1 MARGPAARRLRIPRP
16 DRRELKLLVRRNRAP
31 YVVVQR
37 ARIVL
42 MAHAGI
48 GTDQIA
54 RRLSCSPR
62 HVRKWKARFAA
73 APCLASL
80 EDAPR
85 SGRPARIPV
94 AVRCQL
100 VQLACARPDG
110 DEAPAAF
117 RDLWTYGAL
126 ADGLAEITGH
136 RISVSEVGRI
146 LRYADL
152 RPHRVRQWLKSED
165 PEFRPKADRI
175 CDLYLRPPKN
185 AVVVCV
191 DEKPMQVLAR
201 KHPARVDPRDASV
214 RVEYEYVRHGTQAL
228 LAAYDVQTG
237 RVFGRVVPHRDAAS
251 LVAFMNALARRYR
264 GKIVYVV
271 WDNLNIHYDGADA
284 RWTRFNR
291 RHGGRFRF
299 VYTPKHASWM
309 NQVEIWFS
317 ILQRRVLKHGDFPT
331 PQAQRQRVE
340 GFITHWNQ
348 WERRPFRWTWRADR
362 LQTRRHVAPTTLSTG
377 RARRR
382 IAPRHSSPGPAS
394 SQRRLASARS

>member
-1 MARGPAARRLRIPRP
+1 MKRGPAAERLRIPRHE
-16 DRRELKLLVRRNRAP
+16 RRELRLLVRRHRAP
-31 YVVVQR
+31 YAVVQR

-42 MAHAGI
+42 MAHAGL
-48 GTDQIA
+48 GTEQIS
-54 RRLSCSPR
+54 RQLSCSTR

-85 SGRPARIPV
+85 SGRPARITV
-94 AVRCQL
+94 AIRCQL
-100 VQLACARPDG
+100 VQLACDRPDSK
-110 DEAPAAF
+110 DAPAPF

-126 ADGLAEITGH
+126 ADGLAERTGH

-165 PEFRPKADRI
+165 PAFLAKAERI
-175 CDLYLRPPKN
+175 CRLYLRPPKG

-201 KHPARVDPRDASV
+201 KYPARVDPRDGSV
-214 RVEYEYVRHGTQAL
+214 RFEYEYVRHGTQAL
-228 LAAYDVQTG
+228 LAAYDVQSA
-237 RVFGRVVPHRDAAS
+237 RVFGRVVPHRDAAALMS
-251 LVAFMNALARRYR
+251 FMNAVARRYPN
-264 GKIVYVV
+264 KVVYVV

-284 RWTRFNR
+284 RWTQFNR
-291 RHGGRFRF
+291 RQGGRFRF

-309 NQVEIWFS
+309 NQIEVWFS
-317 ILQRRVLKHGDFPT
+317 ILHRRILKYGDFAT
-331 PQAQRQRVE
+331 PLAQAQRVE
-340 GFITHWNQ
+340 GFIGHWNQ
-348 WERRPFRWTWRADR
+348 WERRPFRWTWRTDR
-362 LQTRRHVAPTTLSTG
+362 LQNRPHAAPAASTTY

-382 IAPRHSSPGPAS
+382 TAPRCARRGSSPS
-394 SQRRLASARS
+394 TRRLASARP